1 MERPGETDPQVLE
14 VIRKRWSPCQFSDRA
29 IAPAT
34 LKVMLDAAR
43 WAANSFNEQPWRY
56 MVATK
61 ENPREFERM
70 LACLTEPNQAWA
82 KYVPVLM
89 LSFAKRTFTRN
100 GKPNRVAW
108 HDVGAASCQLTLQ
121 AEAMG
126 LRVHQ
131 MAGIEAGK
139 IPAVYSVPED
149 FEPVAAIAIGYPGEN
164 PNLPE
169 AIRQRDAVERTRK
182 DFSEFVFEGTWG
194 EGMSW

>member
-182 DFSEFVFEGTWG
+182 DTRAFDR
-194 EGMSW
+194 